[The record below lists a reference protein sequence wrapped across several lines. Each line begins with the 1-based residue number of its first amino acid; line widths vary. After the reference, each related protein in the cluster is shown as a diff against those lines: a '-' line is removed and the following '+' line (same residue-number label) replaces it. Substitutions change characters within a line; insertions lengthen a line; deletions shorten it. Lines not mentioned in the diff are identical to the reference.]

1 MSGIFNGI
9 YKRRGD
15 NGGLLQIVGRKMLAH
30 LDSLRKLGGAESQVM
45 RRRMPDGSIIEAR
58 FLKDQ
63 PVLTIVEGGGDD
75 ACAIYMESGCL
86 DLGQNLGS
94 DAKTFYSH
102 QNVPKPIYF
111 GESTDCDVLGG
122 LNGRLVAG
130 RDKIA
135 SQCIE
140 RGSPDGVTAKCL
152 SEVTVDGVGVVT
164 SAHKIAAQS
173 AIPASMFTGLT
184 RRAVQAA
191 YGCPAS
197 AYIIK
202 PEASPP
208 PDPREDIALRC
219 FNRDGSF
226 CDLPVGGDTFKYTI
240 ALCDVGRCDYWWV
253 RVPLTA
259 DAEAAAVAA
268 TFTPC
273 GDRILRLLK
282 NSKKLAKGS
291 LAFGRL
297 ESYLFTQIVWPN
309 EFTESLGTVGVEGAP
324 ISYGWR
330 FNGDGTLGT
339 VVTITP
345 RNDRRI
351 IRYAAKIEA
360 TDEGVSLSVTE
371 EESYGPWPQP
381 TEWTISKFAARPSL
395 KHPTPRGPIVV
406 DLDMEFFEDAEGIYR
421 RAAQE
426 YPISSWFAEDGAL
439 RVLRFKTERFD
450 ADPELGAITGCIDTV
465 GIAATAGSDGS
476 LYSCASATSSTG
488 LWPTYDD
495 PTPPRH
501 YAEATSLYIE
511 GVFSSSSVSASR
523 FGIKSIEITGTSTGE
538 IAVATTGMANICGS
552 AGYEMYPADP
562 NGITN
567 FGDPSDITCFGGATM
582 PRNYVDFRCAPG
594 DFSAH
599 VEGDYSVVTTSGLN
613 AYEEMRRSNTVIF
626 PYGDA
631 GAAFC
636 GKHNYRKWAEHYSM
650 HPGIDSGGIE
660 GKLYYRFRFFV
671 EGVQTK
677 TITHSITRCFV
688 GADNYNVGLTQ
699 YTARDTRFEF
709 VGAGEVIPVCEVSPS
724 SYVLY
729 GSKGATPSCAPALPL
744 QIALD
749 GSEATNDVIW
759 YHSGTGKKADS
770 DMIFPPREHLYG
782 AVMFAAAG
790 VGGAKSL
797 YEYDNFRMSAA
808 TQNVKA
814 IGYPANITYPSFIG
828 WA

>member
-15 NGGLLQIVGRKMLAH
+15 NGGPLQTVGRKMLAH
-30 LDSLRKLGGAESQVM
+30 LDNLRKLGGAESQVM

-63 PVLTIVEGGGDD
+63 PVLTIVQGEGDD

-102 QNVPKPIYF
+102 QNVPKPVYF

-130 RDKIA
+130 RDRIA

-191 YGCPAS
+191 YGCPTS

-208 PDPREDIALRC
+208 PDPREDIALMC

-240 ALCDVGRCDYWWV
+240 TLCDVGRCDYWWV

-259 DAEAAAVAA
+259 GAEAAAVAA

-273 GDRILRLLK
+273 GDRLLRLLK

-309 EFTESLGTVGVEGAP
+309 EFTESLGTIGFEGAP

-360 TDEGVSLSVTE
+360 TDEGVSLSVTA

-381 TEWTISKFAARPSL
+381 NEWTRYEFATRPSL
-395 KHPTPRGPIVV
+395 KHPTPREPIVV
-406 DLDMEFFEDAEGIYR
+406 DLDMEFFYNAEGQYT
-421 RAAQE
+421 RAAQDF
-426 YPISSWFAEDGAL
+426 PISSWFAEDGAL
-439 RVLRFKTERFD
+439 RVLRYKVERFEY
-450 ADPELGAITGCIDTV
+450 DPEIESITGCMDPG
-465 GIAATAGSDGS
+465 GIVAAAGAGGS
-476 LYSCASATSSTG
+476 LYSCASATSANG
-488 LWPTYDD
+488 AWPTYDD
-495 PTPPRH
+495 PTPPRR
-501 YAEATSLYIE
+501 YAEATSLYID
-511 GVFSSSSVSASR
+511 GVFSSSSVSASS
-523 FGIKSIEITGTSTGE
+523 FAIISIEITGTSTE
-538 IAVATTGMANICGS
+538 ESMVASTGFSGPHCSS
-552 AGYEMYPADP
+552 AGYEMYPID
-562 NGITN
+562 TN
-567 FGDPSDITCFGGATM
+567 DIPCFGGATM
-582 PRNYVDFRCAPG
+582 PENMVGFRCKAPG
-594 DFSAH
+594 D
-599 VEGDYSVVTTSGLN
+599 VPCYVMGDFVLGTVSSLEAT
-613 AYEEMRRSNTVIF
+613 EETRGSSTVIF

-631 GAAFC
+631 GAVFC
-636 GKHNYRKWAEHYSM
+636 GKTNVRWWGEEYLVINN
-650 HPGIDSGGIE
+650 HPGYTNPLLYQFRLFVDGVHTETITHSPTRRVGNLDALADSGGIS
-660 GKLYYRFRFFV
+660 LYRV
-671 EGVQTK
+671 
-677 TITHSITRCFV
+677 
-688 GADNYNVGLTQ
+688 ADIS
-699 YTARDTRFEF
+699 FEL

-724 SYVLY
+724 YYYPPSAGV
-729 GSKGATPSCAPALPL
+729 TIPSCATALPL
-744 QIALD
+744 QIAIN

-759 YHSGTGKKADS
+759 YHSGIGEKVE
-770 DMIFPPREHLYG
+770 ILYVYTNLAFMKG
-782 AVMFAAAG
+782 AVMFAASG

-797 YEYDNFRMSAA
+797 YAYDNFRMSAA

-814 IGYPANITYPSFIG
+814 IGYPANIKYPSFIG

>member
-15 NGGLLQIVGRKMLAH
+15 NGGLLQTVGRKMLAH
-30 LDSLRKLGGAESQVM
+30 LDNLRKLGGAESQVM

-63 PVLTIVEGGGDD
+63 PVLTIVQGEGDD

-86 DLGQNLGS
+86 DLGENLGS

-102 QNVPKPIYF
+102 QDVPKPVYF

-130 RDKIA
+130 RDRIA

-152 SEVTVDGVGVVT
+152 SEVAVDGVGVVT
-164 SAHKIAAQS
+164 RAHKIAAQS

-240 ALCDVGRCDYWWV
+240 TLCDVGRCDYWWV

-259 DAEAAAVAA
+259 DVEAAAVAA

-282 NSKKLAKGS
+282 NSKKLVKGS
-291 LAFGRL
+291 PAFGRL

-309 EFTESLGTVGVEGAP
+309 EFTESLGTIGFEGAP

-339 VVTITP
+339 VVTSP
-345 RNDRRI
+345 PLNERRI
-351 IRYAAKIEA
+351 TRYAAKIEA

-371 EESYGPWPQP
+371 EESYGPGNTVSWNR
-381 TEWTISKFAARPSL
+381 IVIRPSL
-395 KHPTPRGPIVV
+395 KHPAPREPIMLDLHVV
-406 DLDMEFFEDAEGIYR
+406 
-421 RAAQE
+421 AASNAARDF
-426 YPISSWFAEDGAL
+426 PISSWFAEDGAL
-439 RVLRFKTERFD
+439 RVLRYNVEKFEV
-450 ADPELGAITGCIDTV
+450 APEPEAITGCIADYDAV
-465 GIAATAGSDGS
+465 VTAGAGGS
-476 LYSCASATSSTG
+476 LHSCASAISTG
-488 LWPTYDD
+488 GGVVET
-495 PTPPRH
+495 
-501 YAEATSLYIE
+501 TSLYID
-511 GVFSSSSVSASR
+511 GVFSSSSVSGSVFETR
-523 FGIKSIEITGTSTGE
+523 SIETTGTSTDE
-538 IAVATTGMANICGS
+538 TMVASTGFVMGNDGCSS
-552 AGYEMYPADP
+552 AGFEMYP
-562 NGITN
+562 II
-567 FGDPSDITCFGGATM
+567 DPSDITCLGGATV
-582 PRNYVDFRCAPG
+582 PRNNVGFRCKASGP
-594 DFSAH
+594 FLCH
-599 VEGDYSVVTTSGLN
+599 VTGDYAVTTSSSLLAGDGSRGSN
-613 AYEEMRRSNTVIF
+613 AVIF

-631 GAAFC
+631 GAVFC
-636 GKHNYRKWAEHYSM
+636 GKHNFRWWREGYSIISNSTT
-650 HPGIDSGGIE
+650 G
-660 GKLYYRFRFFV
+660 LFYQFRVFV
-671 EGVQTK
+671 DGVQTE
-677 TITHSITRCFV
+677 TITHSTTGKV
-688 GADNYNVGLTQ
+688 GGFGSNAGFNEYMR
-699 YTARDTRFEF
+699 RDTSFEF

-724 SYVLY
+724 SYVQN
-729 GSKGATPSCAPALPL
+729 GGGGTIPSCAPALPL
-744 QIALD
+744 QIALN

-759 YHSGTGKKADS
+759 YHRGSGIKANVDAT
-770 DMIFPPREHLYG
+770 FPPLEHIYG
-782 AVMFAAAG
+782 AVMFAASG